1 MKPKKFLEHEINGL
15 IISTVK
21 IKQGDYETLVF
32 DKFGNEL
39 KELHAHYKKEAEH
52 NHIYCVSHYVTKRN
66 CIHAI

>member
-1 MKPKKFLEHEINGL
+1 MKFENILKTTINEL
-15 IISTVK
+15 TISTTK